1 VIRLAL
7 ATRNPHKVAELAALL
22 SSGRVR
28 PLTLTEA
35 GLPDPDPAEE
45 DLEPHESFAENAL
58 AKARYFA
65 ARTGLPVLA
74 DDSGLAVDAL
84 AGQPGVR
91 SKRFSGRHDLAGD
104 ELDRANLNA
113 LLERLRGVA
122 PPDRRGF
129 YVCAAAL
136 AVPGAGSAVALGT
149 LEGAIGTDPA
159 GTGGFGYDPVFL
171 LPGRGRTVAELS
183 AVEKNRISHR
193 ARAFRALVPQ
203 LGPLLAAAASRPGV
217 G

>member
-1 VIRLAL
+1 VIRIVL
-7 ATRNPHKVAELAALL
+7 ATRNAHKVAELAALL
-22 SSGRVR
+22 APRR
-28 PLTLTEA
+28 LQPITLGEA
-35 GLPDPDPAEE
+35 GLADPDAAEE
-45 DLEPHESFAENAL
+45 DLEPYGSFGENAL

-91 SKRFSGRHDLAGD
+91 SRRFSGRQDLTGQA
-104 ELDRANLNA
+104 LDRANLDV
-113 LLERLRGVA
+113 LLERLRGID
-122 PPDRRGF
+122 PPRRRAR
-129 YVCAAAL
+129 YLCAAAL
-136 AVPGAGSAVALGT
+136 AVPDAGSAVALGT
-149 LEGAIGTDPA
+149 LEGSIAVHPA

-171 LPGRGRTVAELS
+171 LPERSQTVAELS

-203 LGPLLAAAASRPGV
+203 VASLLGRGDAADG
-217 G
+217 GG